1 MDQARKK
8 EVGQFDKHSE
18 VGHFGDD
25 RFESLAG
32 VGSRLHIEVFQKFE
46 FLRLLF
52 RLGCGAFCAGKV
64 LGEGIESSPLNA
76 GSAFRVGQGTMD
88 KEIGITANG
97 GGKVGVVGFGQ
108 AEVAETFGR
117 VDGPF
122 EGAKKTD
129 LKGVAI
135 GTTGKKF

>member
-18 VGHFGDD
+18 VSHFGDN

-32 VGSRLHIEVFQKFE
+32 VGPRLHFKVLQKFE
-46 FLRLLF
+46 LF
-52 RLGCGAFCAGKV
+52 RLLLCLGGGAFCARKM

-76 GSAFRVGQGTMD
+76 GSAFRVGKGTMD
-88 KEIGITANG
+88 EEICVPTDGR
-97 GGKVGVVGFGQ
+97 GKVGVVGFCQ
-108 AEVAETFGR
+108 TKVAETFGR
-117 VDGPF
+117 VDGTF

-135 GTTGKKF
+135 GTTWKNF

>member
-18 VGHFGDD
+18 VGHFGDN
-25 RFESLAG
+25 RFESLAWVRSG
-32 VGSRLHIEVFQKFE
+32 LHFEIFEKFE

-64 LGEGIESSPLNA
+64 LREGIERSSLNA
-76 GSAFRVGQGTMD
+76 GSAFRMGEGTMD
-88 KEIGITANG
+88 EEIGVPADG
-97 GGKVGVVGFGQ
+97 GGKVGVVGFCQ
-108 AEVAETFGR
+108 TEVAETFWG
-117 VDGPF
+117 VDGTF

-129 LKGVAI
+129 LEGVAI
-135 GTTGKKF
+135 GTTGKKL